1 MKQYL
6 QRVLLICVGF
16 FIIGT
21 GGSIFVYSDLGA
33 DSLNLLSQGIAGI
46 FHLQVG
52 TVNSLLQLLFFL
64 ILLLIARRRIGLGTV
79 IGIFL
84 IGFVMNLWAPLLSPW
99 LEQAPLAVRCLCVV
113 VAPVLV
119 GIGVAMVQTAD
130 LGMVPN
136 DLLPLIIYE
145 KLSRFEYR
153 YVRIA
158 YDLLQFV
165 IGLLLGG
172 VFGIGTVISALLTG
186 PSIQWG
192 LSLIARFQK
201 GTCKI

>member
-6 QRVLLICVGF
+6 QRVLLICAGF

-21 GGSIFVYSDLGA
+21 GGSVFVYSNLGA
-33 DSLNLLSQGIAGI
+33 DPLNLLSQGAAGI
-46 FHLQVG
+46 FHLPVG

-64 ILLLIARRRIGLGTV
+64 ILLLIARRRIGLGTI

-84 IGFVMNLWAPLLSPW
+84 IGFVMNLWALLLSPW
-99 LEQAPLAVRCLCVV
+99 LEQAPLVVRCLGVV
-113 VAPVLV
+113 IAPVLV

-136 DLLPLIIYE
+136 
-145 KLSRFEYR
+145 
-153 YVRIA
+153 
-158 YDLLQFV
+158 DLLQFV

-186 PSIQWG
+186 PSIQWA
-192 LSLIARFQK
+192 SP
-201 GTCKI
+201 